1 MVLLYQAKE
10 EMLNLLLESSKVE
23 VEEKALSDN
32 NERRRVM
39 MMVAF

>member
-10 EMLNLLLESSKVE
+10 EMLNLLSESSKVE